1 MLRVKEVCREKGI
14 TITELA
20 EKMGMAQGNLSKTL
34 NGNPTVETLYK
45 VSEILGVNTGD
56 LFEKEVG
63 LTCPKCGTRLKLVE
77 E

>member
-1 MLRVKEVCREKGI
+1 MLRVKEVCKEKGI

-45 VSEILGVNTGD
+45 VSEILGVNTSD
-56 LFEKEVG
+56 LFEKEIG
-63 LTCPKCGTRLKLVE
+63 LTCPKCGAKLKLVE